1 MSLRIYFIFF
11 VVLISSLCLVNQ
23 HALSQVPPKQDPP
36 KVIQFSG
43 VILDEDSPTYIP
55 RVNIYI
61 PSRRLVTNTDD
72 NGFFTL
78 PVLTGDSIVFNMVG
92 YQRQY
97 LKIPAIDGDSYT
109 VVIEMKQD
117 TIELDNVN
125 VMLFPNERDFK
136 EAILAMRAPTELT
149 DNLFSRSIDPEVY
162 EQYVQNAAM
171 SPQMNYR
178 YFLDQQRQM
187 SQDRVGP
194 RSFSFLNPFAW
205 AEFIRSLKSKD

>member
-1 MSLRIYFIFF
+1 MSLRIYFIFL
-11 VVLISSLCLVNQ
+11 VVLISSLSLVNQ

-78 PVLTGDSIVFNMVG
+78 PVLSGDSIVFNMIG

-162 EQYVQNAAM
+162 EQYVQNVAM